1 MGRARENFNSVYFK
15 DETGAQ
21 MSFANGSYANKL
33 RFIFWNLMDSHVL
46 KLEGPAC
53 DFTIEAWAKRAY
65 LVQEDRR
72 THEVKRYEIMNCT
85 YRELSGKISKKHAPE
100 ETPSCYNSVCCVLRR
115 LFTGRSFTTSSSQRC
130 PIISGERGSCL
141 RRLYSAVP

>member
-1 MGRARENFNSVYFK
+1 
-15 DETGAQ
+15 

-46 KLEGPAC
+46 TLE
-53 DFTIEAWAKRAY
+53 RAY

-100 ETPSCYNSVCCVLRR
+100 ETPSC
-115 LFTGRSFTTSSSQRC
+115 
-130 PIISGERGSCL
+130 
-141 RRLYSAVP
+141 

>member
-46 KLEGPAC
+46 K
-53 DFTIEAWAKRAY
+53 
-65 LVQEDRR
+65 
-72 THEVKRYEIMNCT
+72 
-85 YRELSGKISKKHAPE
+85 
-100 ETPSCYNSVCCVLRR
+100 
-115 LFTGRSFTTSSSQRC
+115 
-130 PIISGERGSCL
+130 
-141 RRLYSAVP
+141 

>member
-72 THEVKRYEIMNCT
+72 THEVKADHRGTPTC
-85 YRELSGKISKKHAPE
+85 RALSNP
-100 ETPSCYNSVCCVLRR
+100 
-115 LFTGRSFTTSSSQRC
+115 RSD
-130 PIISGERGSCL
+130 
-141 RRLYSAVP
+141 

>member
-33 RFIFWNLMDSHVL
+33 RFI
-46 KLEGPAC
+46 
-53 DFTIEAWAKRAY
+53 

-100 ETPSCYNSVCCVLRR
+100 ETPSC
-115 LFTGRSFTTSSSQRC
+115 
-130 PIISGERGSCL
+130 
-141 RRLYSAVP
+141 

>member
-15 DETGAQ
+15 DETGVQ

-72 THEVKRYEIMNCT
+72 THEVKLYAIMKCT
-85 YRELSGKISKKHAPE
+85 YRELSGKISKKHSPE
-100 ETPSCYNSVCCVLRR
+100 ETPSC
-115 LFTGRSFTTSSSQRC
+115 
-130 PIISGERGSCL
+130 
-141 RRLYSAVP
+141 

>member
-1 MGRARENFNSVYFK
+1 MTLEDIARIADVFYIGGTKV
-15 DETGAQ
+15 GA
-21 MSFANGSYANKL
+21 MFGEAVV
-33 RFIFWNLMDSHVL
+33 FIFWNLMDSHVL

-100 ETPSCYNSVCCVLRR
+100 ETPSC
-115 LFTGRSFTTSSSQRC
+115 
-130 PIISGERGSCL
+130 
-141 RRLYSAVP
+141 

>member
-1 MGRARENFNSVYFK
+1 MGRARENFNDVYFK
-15 DETGAQ
+15 DLRGQQ
-21 MSFANGSYANKL
+21 MSFAGYANVL
-33 RFIFWNLMDSHVL
+33 RHIFWNLMDSHVL

-72 THEVKRYEIMNCT
+72 TLEVKRYEIMNCT

-100 ETPSCYNSVCCVLRR
+100 ETPSC
-115 LFTGRSFTTSSSQRC
+115 
-130 PIISGERGSCL
+130 
-141 RRLYSAVP
+141 

>member
-15 DETGAQ
+15 DETGVQ

-53 DFTIEAWAKRAY
+53 DFTVRKKVYVTFVIALPIY
-65 LVQEDRR
+65 
-72 THEVKRYEIMNCT
+72 C
-85 YRELSGKISKKHAPE
+85 SSKIFCRNYTSTIYCEKIGIY
-100 ETPSCYNSVCCVLRR
+100 TNPSCYPLSI
-115 LFTGRSFTTSSSQRC
+115 G
-130 PIISGERGSCL
+130 I
-141 RRLYSAVP
+141 AVY

>member
-1 MGRARENFNSVYFK
+1 
-15 DETGAQ
+15 

-85 YRELSGKISKKHAPE
+85 YRELSGKIPKKHAPE
-100 ETPSCYNSVCCVLRR
+100 ETPSC
-115 LFTGRSFTTSSSQRC
+115 
-130 PIISGERGSCL
+130 
-141 RRLYSAVP
+141 

>member
-1 MGRARENFNSVYFK
+1 
-15 DETGAQ
+15 
-21 MSFANGSYANKL
+21 MSFANGSCANKL

-85 YRELSGKISKKHAPE
+85 YRAIRKISKKHAPKRRVLLR
-100 ETPSCYNSVCCVLRR
+100 NSVCCVAAEAFYRPL
-115 LFTGRSFTTSSSQRC
+115 FTTSSSQRC
-130 PIISGERGSCL
+130 L
-141 RRLYSAVP
+141 DHQRRAGIVPAAVIRRTVIAPDGIAIDTARFRQLS